1 MFLKAGRH
9 EVIPEIF
16 MCAGYENGKMDS
28 CQVCSCNMLIEQR
41 TPVSGAAKNLPVIFH
56 PSQHMHNIRAILE
69 DHWLCA
75 EEMGGKTILLQ
86 FILSSKQTFSR

>member
-28 CQVCSCNMLIEQR
+28 CQVRRNEMYHPPPLHSKS
-41 TPVSGAAKNLPVIFH
+41 TVIKADLF
-56 PSQHMHNIRAILE
+56 AI
-69 DHWLCA
+69 
-75 EEMGGKTILLQ
+75 Q
-86 FILSSKQTFSR
+86 